1 MIDQDQLKSNIQSLE
16 RKIKILLGEFKSL
29 KDEISFL
36 RVENQE
42 LKSVIKNKEEQIH
55 HFQNQIKISK
65 IVDNINSEENGNSE
79 LKKKI
84 DTYIKEIDK
93 CIAHLSK

>member
-1 MIDQDQLKSNIQSLE
+1 MLDQDQLKGNLNTLE
-16 RKIKILLGEFKSL
+16 RKLKILLGEYKTL
-29 KDEISFL
+29 KDEVSFL
-36 RVENQE
+36 KIENQE
-42 LKSVIKNKEEQIH
+42 LKGMVKTKEEQIN

-84 DTYIKEIDK
+84 DSYIKEIDR
-93 CIAHLSK
+93 CIAHLSR

>member
-1 MIDQDQLKSNIQSLE
+1 MLDQDQLKSNLQSLE

-29 KDEISFL
+29 KDEVSFL
-36 RVENQE
+36 KIENQE
-42 LKSVIKNKEEQIH
+42 LKSVIKTKEEQIN

-65 IVDNINSEENGNSE
+65 IVDNINSEDNGNSE

-93 CIAHLSK
+93 CIAHLSR